1 MDPWSTIAICV
12 VLLLLSAFFSSTET
26 AFSSVSKIRLKNL
39 ADNGNKK
46 AKTALYVA
54 ERYSK
59 ALTTILV
66 GNNIVNIANSALAT
80 VFFVNIFGEAQ
91 GTVISTVVITIVVLI
106 FGEVLPKNI
115 AIDNAEKICITFAPV
130 LKFLMVLLTPLSII
144 LMGINKLYKK
154 LARNSNHQE
163 PSVTED
169 ELKYII
175 ESIEEEGVLEQQESE
190 LVQSALEFDE
200 KTAEEILTPRVDMV
214 AIDID
219 DPVEEITELVL
230 KERYSRIPVYRDN
243 IDKIIG
249 VLHTRDYL
257 EALINNNEKPNIEAM
272 LQPAHFIYKTKKL
285 SALLADFKYNK
296 IHLAVV
302 TDDYGGILGIVTMED
317 LLEQIVGEIWD
328 EDEEVEK
335 MSLKISD
342 NKYEVSGDMPI
353 SDMLELFDK
362 PTKYIETE
370 SNSVGGW
377 ALEQLA
383 NIPEPGEQFTYKELE
398 ITIREV
404 LDQRILSMIIVYTP
418 VSYTHLT
425 LPTKA

>member
-190 LVQSALEFDE
+190 LIQSALEFDE

-257 EALINNNEKPNIEAM
+257 EALVNNNEKPNIEAM

-418 VSYTHLT
+418 SETEEDEE
-425 LPTKA
+425 

>member
-115 AIDNAEKICITFAPV
+115 AIDNAEKICITFAPA

-418 VSYTHLT
+418 SE
-425 LPTKA
+425 AEEDEE

>member
-115 AIDNAEKICITFAPV
+115 AIDNAEKICITFAPA

-418 VSYTHLT
+418 SETEEDEE
-425 LPTKA
+425 

>member
-200 KTAEEILTPRVDMV
+200 NTAEEILTPRVDMV

-418 VSYTHLT
+418 SE
-425 LPTKA
+425 AEEDEE

>member
-144 LMGINKLYKK
+144 LRGINKLYKK

-257 EALINNNEKPNIEAM
+257 EALVNNNEKPNIEAM

-418 VSYTHLT
+418 SETEEDEE
-425 LPTKA
+425 

>member
-1 MDPWSTIAICV
+1 MDPWLTIAICV
-12 VLLLLSAFFSSTET
+12 VFIMLSAFFSSTET

-39 ADNGNKK
+39 ADNGNKR
-46 AKTALYVA
+46 AKTALLVS

-59 ALTTILV
+59 ALSTILV
-66 GNNIVNIANSALAT
+66 GNNVVNIANSALAT
-80 VFFVNIFGEAQ
+80 VFFVNLFGEAE
-91 GTVISTVVITIVVLI
+91 GTVLSTIIITIIVLI
-106 FGEVLPKNI
+106 FGEVVPKNF
-115 AIDNAEKICITFAPV
+115 AINNAESICMTFAPV
-130 LKFLMVLLTPLSII
+130 LRALMVFLTPITVI
-144 LMGINKLYKK
+144 LIGINKLCEKFSKK
-154 LARNSNHQE
+154 GDSPE

-175 ESIEEEGVLEQQESE
+175 ESIEEEGVLEEQESE

-200 KTAEEILTPRVDMV
+200 KTAVEVITPRVDMV

-219 DPVEEITELVL
+219 DPIDEITELVL
-230 KERYSRIPVYRDN
+230 KERYSRIPVYKDN

-249 VLHTRDYL
+249 VLHTRDFL
-257 EALINNNEKPNIEAM
+257 EALINNDGTPDIESM

-317 LLEQIVGEIWD
+317 LLEQIVGDIWD
-328 EDEEVEK
+328 EDEEEER
-335 MSLKISD
+335 MFLKISE
-342 NKYEVSGDMPI
+342 NKYEVSGDMSIP
-353 SDMLELFDK
+353 DMLELFDK
-362 PTKYIETE
+362 PARYIDTE

-383 NIPEPGEQFTYKELE
+383 DIPESGEQFVFKEFE
-398 ITIREV
+398 ITVRKV
-404 LDQRILSMIIVYTP
+404 ADQRILSLIIVYTP
-418 VSYTHLT
+418 SENDESEE
-425 LPTKA
+425 

>member
-257 EALINNNEKPNIEAM
+257 EALVNNNEKPNIEAM

-342 NKYEVSGDMPI
+342 IKYEVSGDMPI
-353 SDMLELFDK
+353 SDMLELIDK

-418 VSYTHLT
+418 SETEEDEE
-425 LPTKA
+425 